1 MTHPSTIRVFV
12 NGSGVDV
19 PPGSTALEA
28 VRRLDPTAAEA
39 VERGARV
46 VTDSRGLPISRDV
59 VVQAG
64 SIFRLIPNRASSGQ
78 ESTRGGADD

>member
-1 MTHPSTIRVFV
+1 MTNPGTIRVFV

-19 PPGSTALEA
+19 PPGSTALDA
-28 VRRLDPTAAEA
+28 VRRLDPAAADA
-39 VERGARV
+39 VEGGVRV

-64 SIFRLIPNRASSGQ
+64 SIFRLIPNRASSSR
-78 ESTRGGADD
+78 ESTHGAGDD

>member
-1 MTHPSTIRVFV
+1 MTLPGTIRVFV

-19 PPGSTALEA
+19 PPGSTALDA
-28 VRRLDPTAAEA
+28 VRRMDPTAADA

-46 VTDSRGLPISRDV
+46 VTDSRGLPVSRDV

-64 SIFRLIPNRASSGQ
+64 SIFRLIPNRASPGQ
-78 ESTRGGADD
+78 GPARGGGED